1 VRRKMSSPPR
11 SIAHD
16 DLFVLRVNC
25 PVRRNDQFSVNRIYI
40 NEARIIIPIDEE
52 ILILIPL

>member
-1 VRRKMSSPPR
+1 MSSPPR

-25 PVRRNDQFSVNRIYI
+25 TVKRNDQFSVNRIYI